1 MPGGNRGPKKKAPRG
16 AGLQFVLLL
25 TDRVNR
31 RQLRPGARDVAVTPT
46 VRALRRIA
54 SPQAATLRLE
64 RWSLNWLRPNDS
76 RPRVSSRLS
85 FLTVAN
91 IERRRP
97 VPASIAQVSCLLLLR
112 NGCPLFAS
120 ADQPSVRMIKQVGCQ
135 YIKIQLSLKVILPN
149 RHSLRSDCIAFRR
162 QSRCTAATCVAG
174 MLRQRARRMR
184 KHTPRPSGR
193 SAASA
198 RPP

>member
-1 MPGGNRGPKKKAPRG
+1 MGAEKKAPRG

-31 RQLRPGARDVAVTPT
+31 RQLRPGARDEAVTPD
-46 VRALRRIA
+46 RPCAPACRIA
-54 SPQAATLRLE
+54 TGATFRLE
-64 RWSLNWLRPNDS
+64 RWSRFWLRPNGS
-76 RPRVSSRLS
+76 RPRVNSRLS

-112 NGCPLFAS
+112 NGCPLYAS
-120 ADQPSVRMIKQVGCQ
+120 VDQPSVRIIEQVRCQ

-149 RHSLRSDCIAFRR
+149 RQSLRSKCIAFRR
-162 QSRCTAATCVAG
+162 HARCTAATSVAG